1 MFVEYIDDDFFDDDD
16 DDDKTA
22 DLATGFPFSRS
33 SKKNLMRCK
42 PICTERSEEER
53 MMSTSL
59 HMSIET
65 VAFQT
70 ALAIPGYSP

>member
-1 MFVEYIDDDFFDDDD
+1 
-16 DDDKTA
+16 
-22 DLATGFPFSRS
+22 
-33 SKKNLMRCK
+33 
-42 PICTERSEEER
+42 

-70 ALAIPGYSP
+70 TLAYLVTLRKPLANQQQQDADPGETAYAHGAELGEHTEE